1 MRLPPGRR
9 GKGVQMGTM
18 NDEERERFLAEPRYG
33 ILNTIRSDGW
43 PIGIPVWFDW
53 NGETIR
59 MFTSVVSPKIKRLQ
73 ADPRA
78 SLLVVNYLSEQEAW
92 VSFDGSVSIHEKGG
106 LELAEELA
114 PRYWDLSDPSR
125 QETLALWRKAGA
137 AMRLL
142 ELRPVRIRTHRD

>member
-1 MRLPPGRR
+1 
-9 GKGVQMGTM
+9 M

-43 PIGIPVWFDW
+43 PIGIPIWFDW
-53 NGETIR
+53 NGETVR
-59 MFTSVVSPKIKRLQ
+59 MFTSVVSPKMKRLQ

-78 SLLVVNYLSEQEAW
+78 SLLVVNHLDEKEAW
-92 VSFDGSVSIHEKGG
+92 VSFDGPVSIHEKGG

-114 PRYWDLSDPSR
+114 SRYWDLSDPGR
-125 QETLALWRKAGA
+125 QETLALWRQAGA

-142 ELRPVRIRTHRD
+142 ELRPERIRSHKD